1 MENEQILTAVVVIA
15 VLAVV
20 ARVIINRQQK
30 GGINWLKIGSIVAL
44 AVVFVA
50 SMLSIDAYRLE
61 TRMGGQVEADELSAS
76 ASHVVGRMSSDCTP
90 TLNGLEGQVV
100 PMFFALNADSVTPT
114 GYWKKKLKEADT
126 MEREEMVSKSDSS
139 RTAIKRTTRG
149 FDIMRHPDDESQY
162 VGIFRLSMPSGE
174 KVLALMTDYDAHAG
188 VTPVGTTIAL
198 DGKMAQIAAADST
211 LNQNV
216 FVSFFD
222 TAHYTNGRSV
232 LLAIAAVFSLVV
244 TAVVGALGR
253 LVFYFWKK
261 RQ

>member
-61 TRMGGQVEADELSAS
+61 TRMGGQVEADELSTS

-114 GYWKKKLKEADT
+114 GYWKKKLKEADS

-162 VGIFRLSMPSGE
+162 VGIYRLSMPSGE

-244 TAVVGALGR
+244 TAVVGALGG
-253 LVFYFWKK
+253 LVFYFLKK

>member
-1 MENEQILTAVVVIA
+1 MTAVVVIA

-162 VGIFRLSMPSGE
+162 VGIYRLSMPSGE

-216 FVSFFD
+216 YVSFFD

>member
-30 GGINWLKIGSIVAL
+30 GGINWLKLGSIVAL
-44 AVVFVA
+44 AVVFVV
-50 SMLSIDAYRLE
+50 SMLSIDAYRFE
-61 TRMGGQVEADELSAS
+61 TWVGGQVEADELSAS
-76 ASHVVGRMSSDCTP
+76 ASHVVGRAPSDCTP
-90 TLNGLEGQVV
+90 VLNGLEGQVV
-100 PMFFALNADSVTPT
+100 PMFFALHADSVAPT
-114 GYWKKKLKEADT
+114 GYWKKKRKEADST
-126 MEREEMVSKSDSS
+126 VREEMVSKSDSS
-139 RTAIKRTTRG
+139 RTAIKHTTRG

-162 VGIFRLSMPSGE
+162 VDIYRLSTPSGE

-188 VTPVGTTIAL
+188 VTPVGTAAAL

-216 FVSFFD
+216 YVSFFD
-222 TAHYTNGRSV
+222 TAHYTNGRTV
-232 LLAIAAVFSLVV
+232 LLAIAAVFAIVV
-244 TAVVGALGR
+244 TAVVGGLGR
-253 LVFYFWKK
+253 LAFYLWKK

>member
-114 GYWKKKLKEADT
+114 GYWKKKLKEADS
-126 MEREEMVSKSDSS
+126 MEREEMVGKSDSS

-222 TAHYTNGRSV
+222 TAHYTNGRSF

>member
-20 ARVIINRQQK
+20 ARVIINRQQR

-76 ASHVVGRMSSDCTP
+76 ASHVVGRMSSNCTP

-162 VGIFRLSMPSGE
+162 VGIYRLSMPSGE
-174 KVLALMTDYDAHAG
+174 KALALMTDYDAHAG

-216 FVSFFD
+216 YVSFFD